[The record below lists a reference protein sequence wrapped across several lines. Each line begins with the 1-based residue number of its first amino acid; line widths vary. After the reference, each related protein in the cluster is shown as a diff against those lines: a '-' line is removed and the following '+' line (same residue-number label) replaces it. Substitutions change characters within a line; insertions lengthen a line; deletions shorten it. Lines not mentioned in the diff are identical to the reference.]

1 MEKRIVTYQ
10 EFGNLLDVLVTKLE
24 AYKFDYVYGPPRGGL
39 PIAVHLSHHLD
50 VELVDTDFISWSIY
64 HGSGKKILLADDI
77 VDTGKTINDLK
88 SLLGKSNI
96 ITTACLFK
104 RPKIDNVIYVEESND
119 WIIFPFEKY
128 DEKPSD
134 YHQETYPELFGE
146 KDEV

>member
-10 EFGNLLDVLVTKLE
+10 EFGNLLNLLVTKLE
-24 AYKFDYVYGPPRGGL
+24 TYKFNYVYGPPRGGL

-50 VELVDTDFISWSIY
+50 IELVDTDFINWSI
-64 HGSGKKILLADDI
+64 HHDKGKKILLADDI

-88 SLLGKSNI
+88 SILGKSNI

-104 RPKIDNVIYVEESND
+104 RPEIDNVIYIEKSDD